1 MVAVVE
7 NKSTKKK
14 RGRKKI
20 PDYLVYEILG
30 NKKIYYKNYEKVL
43 SGELPPEAIMGSSDL
58 HAWIIDLILK
68 VLYSNLNHKNYR
80 IFSGE
85 VGYFYTPS
93 RSKKWLNLDI
103 AIISKEKLKKPKG
116 TYLKIPPE
124 VVIEVDTKADLSDI
138 GDEYYIIK
146 TEKLLKSGVKKVIWV
161 FTDAKK
167 IQIAESKKPWI
178 IVDFDYDFEIIDNIN
193 MNLEK
198 LLKEE

>member
-7 NKSTKKK
+7 KKSEKKR

-20 PDYLVYEILG
+20 PNYLVYEILD
-30 NKKIYYKNYEKVL
+30 NKKIYYKDYKKVL
-43 SGELPPEAIMGSSDL
+43 SGELPPEAVMGSSDL
-58 HAWIIDLILK
+58 QAWIISTILEFLFKALPNKYK
-68 VLYSNLNHKNYR
+68 VLSN
-80 IFSGE
+80 E
-85 VGYFYTPS
+85 VGYFYTPT

-103 AIISKEKLKKPKG
+103 AIVSKERLKKPQG

-146 TEKLLKSGVKKVIWV
+146 TEKLLKSGIKKVIWI

-167 IQIAESKKPWI
+167 VQIAESKKPWI
-178 IVDFDYDFEIIDNIN
+178 IVDFDYEFEIIDNIN
-193 MNLEK
+193 INLEK